1 MSVNDA
7 AHAVGR
13 SGLPEL
19 TELPGG
25 QTQVA
30 GGFDCFGLTKA
41 AYAAAGIEI
50 PWIARTQYNAGPQ
63 VPAGQPVIPKDL
75 VFFGSGPNRGTH
87 VGIAISA
94 TEMIN
99 APHQGAVVQI
109 ERIWRT
115 HFLGATPPAGSCG
128 A

>member
-7 AHAVGR
+7 AQAVER

-19 TELPGG
+19 T
-25 QTQVA
+25 
-30 GGFDCFGLTKA
+30 
-41 AYAAAGIEI
+41 AAGIEI
-50 PWIARTQYNAGPQ
+50 PRMAQTQYNAGPH
-63 VPAGQPVIPKDL
+63 VSAGQPVIPGDL
-75 VFFGSGPNRGTH
+75 VFFGSGPNRVTH

-99 APHQGAVVQI
+99 APHQGAAVRI

-115 HFLGATPPAGSCG
+115 NFLGATPPAGSRG